1 MKKISLIL
9 ILIFVITNISA
20 CVGYK
25 PIFSSSELQF
35 RISDF
40 QLEGDQRL
48 DKQIYSKLYS
58 LSKKTNSS
66 RDLRNVFLEIRSSKE
81 KNATAKN
88 TAGKTLEY
96 KISVNI
102 NIFIRDHISKEE
114 IMNQNFSSS
123 TSYKVQD
130 QLSETKKL
138 ENKSIEDLIERIF
151 QDILVKLSENI
162 LS

>member
-1 MKKISLIL
+1 MKKISLLL
-9 ILIFVITNISA
+9 ILVFVITNISA

-40 QLEGDQRL
+40 KLEGDQRL

-58 LSKKTNSS
+58 LSKNTNSS
-66 RDLRNVFLEIRSSKE
+66 KDLRNVFLEIRSSKE

-102 NIFIRDHISKEE
+102 DIFIRDHISKEE

-162 LS
+162 FS

>member
-1 MKKISLIL
+1 MKKILL
-9 ILIFVITNISA
+9 LPILIFVVTNISA

-35 RISDF
+35 KISDF
-40 QLEGDQRL
+40 KLEGDQSL

-58 LSKKTNSS
+58 LSKNTNSS
-66 RDLRNVFLEIRSSKE
+66 KDLRNVFLEIRSSKE

>member
-40 QLEGDQRL
+40 KLEGDQRL

-114 IMNQNFSSS
+114 IMNQKFSSS

>member
-1 MKKISLIL
+1 MKKILL
-9 ILIFVITNISA
+9 LPILIFVVTNISA

-35 RISDF
+35 KISDF
-40 QLEGDQRL
+40 KLEGDQSL

-58 LSKKTNSS
+58 LSKNTNSS
-66 RDLRNVFLEIRSSKE
+66 KDLRNVFLEIRSSKE

-102 NIFIRDHISKEE
+102 DIFIRDHISKEE

>member
-1 MKKISLIL
+1 MKKILL
-9 ILIFVITNISA
+9 LPILIFVVTNISA

-35 RISDF
+35 KISDF
-40 QLEGDQRL
+40 KLEGDQSL

-58 LSKKTNSS
+58 LSKNTNSS
-66 RDLRNVFLEIRSSKE
+66 KDLRNVFLEIRSSKE

-114 IMNQNFSSS
+114 IMNQKFSSS

>member
-1 MKKISLIL
+1 M
-9 ILIFVITNISA
+9 
-20 CVGYK
+20 
-25 PIFSSSELQF
+25 
-35 RISDF
+35 
-40 QLEGDQRL
+40 
-48 DKQIYSKLYS
+48 
-58 LSKKTNSS
+58 SKKTNSS